1 MDSLVIEIALAATL
15 AAAEPRPAPRTEE
28 PAQQRIETD
37 PKSRDQ
43 EIREQFLRKR
53 QMPQGRRPEGFQRI
67 WRY

>member
-1 MDSLVIEIALAATL
+1 MIEIAFAAIL
-15 AAAEPRPAPRTEE
+15 AAAEPRPAPRTDES
-28 PAQQRIETD
+28 AQQRIETA